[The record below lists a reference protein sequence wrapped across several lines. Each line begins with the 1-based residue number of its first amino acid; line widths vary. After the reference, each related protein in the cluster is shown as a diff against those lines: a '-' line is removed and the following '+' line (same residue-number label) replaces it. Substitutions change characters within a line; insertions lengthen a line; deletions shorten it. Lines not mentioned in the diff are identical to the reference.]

1 MELQK
6 LKYFQTVAHLEH
18 VTRAADQL
26 HISQPSLTQ
35 AIHALEQELNVP
47 LFCKIGRRIELTEYG
62 RHLKERVDDLLPAL
76 ERIPQELEQ
85 LRTKVNKTVRL
96 NILAASS
103 LVISIIVSYR
113 RLHPDVIF
121 AFEQNSQKNDCDIVI
136 TTNGVNAGSA
146 QTPAERY
153 VKEEPI
159 YLAVPRHS
167 RYAAY
172 PSIDLAEVRE
182 EGFVMLSS
190 SRPFGVICKR
200 FCSIAGFEP
209 RILFESDS
217 PIAVQNI
224 IGTGSGVAFWP
235 AYSWGAV
242 EDENVALI
250 PIISPDCR
258 RDLILERY
266 ERLPDSEYVKDFY
279 CFLKQQL

>member
-159 YLAVPRHS
+159 YLAVPLHYR
-167 RYAAY
+167 
-172 PSIDLAEVRE
+172 
-182 EGFVMLSS
+182 
-190 SRPFGVICKR
+190 
-200 FCSIAGFEP
+200 
-209 RILFESDS
+209 
-217 PIAVQNI
+217 
-224 IGTGSGVAFWP
+224 
-235 AYSWGAV
+235 
-242 EDENVALI
+242 
-250 PIISPDCR
+250 
-258 RDLILERY
+258 
-266 ERLPDSEYVKDFY
+266 
-279 CFLKQQL
+279 